1 MRREAEIFPTTSETR
16 QERACTSAFDL
27 YRQVVTEPLNY
38 RIKDKCVS
46 CIRRTDLSC
55 NRHQQ
60 QVGPARLPRALRT
73 CHAVRKSQG
82 LHWIMQPSPII
93 LCWSSDHFTMDK
105 ACSTLRTGSPGVC
118 WFWHHLSTIC
128 KHRPR
133 EVAQPWLRA
142 HCQH

>member
-1 MRREAEIFPTTSETR
+1 MSGTR

-38 RIKDKCVS
+38 RIKDKCAS
-46 CIRRTDLSC
+46 YIRLTDLSC

-60 QVGPARLPRALRT
+60 QVGPARLPRALRELPCCKEKPGISLDYGAT
-73 CHAVRKSQG
+73 LKA
-82 LHWIMQPSPII
+82 II

-105 ACSTLRTGSPGVC
+105 ACSTSRTGAPGVC
-118 WFWHHLSTIC
+118 WVWHHLSTIC
-128 KHRPR
+128 KHRLR

-142 HCQH
+142 LKAFQGSWILT